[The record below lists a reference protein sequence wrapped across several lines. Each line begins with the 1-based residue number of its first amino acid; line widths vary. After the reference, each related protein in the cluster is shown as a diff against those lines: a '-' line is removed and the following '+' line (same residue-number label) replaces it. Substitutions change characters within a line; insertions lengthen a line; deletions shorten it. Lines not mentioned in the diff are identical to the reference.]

1 MNNSGSVKTSEIKK
15 QVFSKMIKYAVD
27 FNPFINSLLNS

>member
-1 MNNSGSVKTSEIKK
+1 MNNSGSVNLRNKK
-15 QVFSKMIKYAVD
+15 AGFSKMIKYAVD